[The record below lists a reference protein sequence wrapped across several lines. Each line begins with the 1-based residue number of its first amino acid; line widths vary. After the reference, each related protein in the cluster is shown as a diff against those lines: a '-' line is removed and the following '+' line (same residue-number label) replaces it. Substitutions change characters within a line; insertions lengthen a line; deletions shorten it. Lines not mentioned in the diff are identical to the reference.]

1 MGRDKWDH
9 IHNRN
14 LLGNIREKIEGGT
27 AADKTCEQLEAATGL
42 KVLCFRTLRG
52 LGRSAAP
59 TCLPDAGRY
68 SRGLS
73 DRAQGL

>member
-1 MGRDKWDH
+1 MGGNKWDR
-9 IHNRN
+9 IHNVSS
-14 LLGNIREKIEGGT
+14 LGDIHEKIKAGT
-27 AADKTCEQLEAATGL
+27 AADKVCEQLEAAASR
-42 KVLCFRTLRG
+42 KVCFRTLRG